1 MSHSSYNSVP
11 LSTSVLCW
19 RAIKTHVFQT
29 YVREGLY
36 QWAND
41 VLIPNLY
48 YTVNYNGESSSSYE
62 QGYLADMYSWR
73 LGPPI
78 LRQLRVKK
86 GILDFLAFPH

>member
-1 MSHSSYNSVP
+1 M
-11 LSTSVLCW
+11 
-19 RAIKTHVFQT
+19 FQM
-29 YVREGLY
+29 YLRQGLY

-48 YTVNYNGESSSSYE
+48 YTDNYNGESSTSYE

-73 LGPPI
+73 LGPPK

-86 GILDFLAFPH
+86 GRLTPFSTVTCLQTCVEDTLPCDATAAKTSSAW